1 MTNRRLVNPTETV
14 EHLRRQKR
22 PPKYRFQFLRPDH
35 DQEPP
40 MTTEPLTR
48 DDIGRIKVGTMI
60 SYTYDVVSGGRQGTF
75 AAKPTA
81 RWSEPRRV
89 VGVFARED
97 DVMGLA
103 FVCFYV
109 EFNEGEGGMWSY
121 SAGEHDTHVR
131 IIADAPAA

>member
-1 MTNRRLVNPTETV
+1 
-14 EHLRRQKR
+14 
-22 PPKYRFQFLRPDH
+22 
-35 DQEPP
+35 

-97 DVMGLA
+97 DVLGLA

-109 EFNEGEGGMWSY
+109 EFNEGGNGRRSY
-121 SAGEHDTHVR
+121 SVSQGDSCVR
-131 IIADAPAA
+131 IIADAPAV